1 MDGKLYIGIDVS
13 KDWLDI
19 AGHDAGQAV
28 GRGVR
33 IANTA
38 AAVTAWRVTLE
49 PSQIGLIAFEPTGGY
64 ERVQRQDLVAAKLP
78 FARVHPNEVAA
89 FRTRCGVKAKTD
101 ARDAQLLAEFAA
113 RELSRRALGCGVEG
127 DLALREMTVRR
138 RQLVDLLQAERCRA
152 AIAQTGIVRADIG
165 GIIGVLTASLDAI
178 EAAIAAR
185 IAANA
190 ELAQRAANLR
200 TLKGIGPVTVHTLIA
215 ELPEL
220 GLLTGKEI
228 AALVGLAPRNR
239 ESGKRVARASTGH
252 GRPGVRRVLFN
263 AARSAVRWNSIMRDF
278 YQRLVSHN
286 KRPGK
291 VALTAVMRKLL
302 VTLNAI
308 ARDNQPW
315 AHRDT

>member
-1 MDGKLYIGIDVS
+1 
-13 KDWLDI
+13 
-19 AGHDAGQAV
+19 
-28 GRGVR
+28 
-33 IANTA
+33 
-38 AAVTAWRVTLE
+38 
-49 PSQIGLIAFEPTGGY
+49 
-64 ERVQRQDLVAAKLP
+64 
-78 FARVHPNEVAA
+78 
-89 FRTRCGVKAKTD
+89 
-101 ARDAQLLAEFAA
+101 
-113 RELSRRALGCGVEG
+113 LGCCVEG
-127 DLALREMTVRR
+127 DLALREMTVHR

-152 AIAQTGIVRADIG
+152 AIAQAEAVRADIAAIVG
-165 GIIGVLTASLDAI
+165 ALAASLDAI
-178 EAAIAAR
+178 EAAIAER

-220 GLLTGKEI
+220 GILTGKEI

-239 ESGKRVARASTGH
+239 ESGKRSARATTGH

-263 AARSAVRWNSIMRDF
+263 ATRSAIRWNGVMRDF
-278 YQRLVSHN
+278 YQRLVTHN

-315 AHRDT
+315 AHSGT